1 MEVCVLHWVLN
12 MTGTVGWALSI
23 IPGLLALIYTLCSVP
38 IPAFG
43 VGACMVPFAE

>member
-1 MEVCVLHWVLN
+1 MNGSMRVTLGFEYDRYR
-12 MTGTVGWALSI
+12 
-23 IPGLLALIYTLCSVP
+23 GLLALIYTLCSVP